1 VRSRLREVTLFKAHG
16 KHVDG
21 RVWRTFSDALRPAGH
36 SDWPIFLL
44 YGNGKP
50 AGRLSTPFLR
60 QWGCAAAG
68 AAA

>member
-1 VRSRLREVTLFKAHG
+1 MRSRLREVTLFKAHG